1 VRVSWT
7 LIGHITFELW
17 RYVLLTT
24 AVLVLVTAFG
34 ATVQNY
40 AKGLLSAVDTLKFMG
55 LAAVPMLTYAIPFAG
70 ALAGT
75 LAYHRLAQERELM
88 AAQAGGMSLPMLLA
102 PAIVTGVVLTATLG
116 LLNEQVI
123 PRFLQKM
130 SEVASGQ
137 AAGLI
142 SRAIERGEA
151 VQVQGFLLYAD
162 QVFMPEVSEPGIQ
175 AHLVLLGAHL
185 VKLDADGNMVSWGA
199 AERADLLVREPREI
213 TEADLMSSEELP
225 GTLGSSMSEVTYI
238 VKDAVGDTDRLS
250 GARVGGFQDKLF
262 MPGGGGDSPKF
273 LTFGEMRDAY
283 KDPDPLGPVDAAR
296 RDLAFHL
303 ALRTVIERTVRELR
317 GGGAV
322 QMRDADGATYVIRAG
337 GIEWDDDTKA
347 WRMTARGIQP
357 IVVERYKSQGA
368 GTRSVDRFELG
379 AGSIEANL
387 TGTPMNRG
395 MELMLNGEN
404 VRTAVAQGPD
414 TDSRVGGV
422 RDKMSIGRLVVEDDP
437 VPGFLAMSSP
447 ELLAAVELHNENW
460 GSEDL
465 FLVPPTRDLRERLTK
480 VRKQILGKHH
490 ERIAY
495 SLSAIVL
502 AIAGAVAAIRFQEAP
517 PLTAYMA
524 AFLPALGL
532 IVAISTGQQMVDD
545 YGPVGLPLL
554 WCGPIVLTGLVVW
567 VSLRIGQ
574 RKS

>member
-1 VRVSWT
+1 MRVSWT

-17 RYVLLTT
+17 RHVLLIT

-55 LAAVPMLTYAIPFAG
+55 FAAVPMLAYAIPFAG

-88 AAQAGGMSLPMLLA
+88 AAQAGGMSLLTLLM

-116 LLNEQVI
+116 ALNEQVI

-162 QVFMPEVSEPGIQ
+162 QVFTPEVDQPGIQ
-175 AHLVLLGAHL
+175 NHLVLLGAHL
-185 VKLDADGNMVSWGA
+185 IKLDPEGNMASWGA
-199 AERADLLVREPREI
+199 AERADLLVEEPREV
-213 TEADLMSSEELP
+213 TEADLMGPNEVP
-225 GTLGSSMSEVTYI
+225 GALGSSVSVVTYV
-238 VKDAVGDTDRLS
+238 VKDAVGDTGRLS
-250 GARVGGFQDKLF
+250 GSRVGGFQDKLF

-273 LTFGEMRDAY
+273 LTFGEMRRAY
-283 KDPDPLGPVDAAR
+283 RDPDPLGPVDAAR

-322 QMRDADGATYVIRAG
+322 QLRGADGSTLVLRAG
-337 GIEWDDDTKA
+337 AIGWDDKAKA
-347 WRMTARGIQP
+347 WRLRARGIQP
-357 IVVERYKSQGA
+357 IVVERYRPESE

-379 AGSIEANL
+379 AGTIEANL
-387 TGTPMNRG
+387 TGTPMSRG
-395 MELMLNGEN
+395 MELMLHGEN

-414 TDSRVGGV
+414 ADPRVGGA
-422 RDKMSIGRLVVEDDP
+422 RETMTLGPLVVDDDP
-437 VPGFLAMSSP
+437 VPAFLEMSSP
-447 ELLAAVELHNENW
+447 ELLAAVEAHNERW
-460 GSEDL
+460 GSEDQ
-465 FLVPPTRDLRERLTK
+465 FLAPPTRDLRERLVK

-490 ERIAY
+490 ERMAL

-517 PLTAYMA
+517 PLTAYLA

-532 IVAISTGQQMVDD
+532 ILVISTGQQMVDD
-545 YGPVGLPLL
+545 YGGIGLPIL
-554 WCGPIVLTGLVVW
+554 WGGPLVLAGLVVW
-567 VSLRIGQ
+567 VSLRIGR
-574 RKS
+574 RKG